1 MLLFLVS
8 HISKLG
14 MLANILLIHQV
25 LTTLSDVPH
34 YCDPHIEKFEQKG
47 GTLPK
52 IFSGL
57 RGFNL

>member
-8 HISKLG
+8 HIGKIG

-25 LTTLSDVPH
+25 LTTLNDVLH
-34 YCDPHIEKFEQKG
+34 YCDPHIEKSEQRG
-47 GTLPK
+47 GTLLK